1 MVPLTPFA
9 GSLCVLSPF
18 VNDSILGLTKLLT
31 CFITSEQDL
40 SCVQSHFWVTAW
52 NELLTIC
59 NKDVLQVPFVPDKT
73 LIFFENENSKFCSFR
88 YRTTFIFRIKCD
100 TCLIYTTFYN
110 NVYHTV
116 VLKSINIKKECL
128 WIKTLCWSTTTK
140 RYVQRGRSC
149 WKHRATNRQ
158 HIACS
163 MTQSYESSFGCWT
176 MSRNA
181 CISFTLSGKYRNL
194 SAAPGQKELL
204 QKFFIVHSSDLREQP
219 HILWKDHP

>member
-1 MVPLTPFA
+1 M
-9 GSLCVLSPF
+9 
-18 VNDSILGLTKLLT
+18 
-31 CFITSEQDL
+31 
-40 SCVQSHFWVTAW
+40 TAW

-88 YRTTFIFRIKCD
+88 YFTTFIFRIKCD

-116 VLKSINIKKECL
+116 VLKSINIKEECL

-176 MSRNA
+176 MSRETRVYHLHCPA
-181 CISFTLSGKYRNL
+181 STGISLLRQVKRSCCKSSLSFTQ
-194 SAAPGQKELL
+194 AT
-204 QKFFIVHSSDLREQP
+204 
-219 HILWKDHP
+219 

>member
-1 MVPLTPFA
+1 M
-9 GSLCVLSPF
+9 
-18 VNDSILGLTKLLT
+18 
-31 CFITSEQDL
+31 
-40 SCVQSHFWVTAW
+40 TAW

-158 HIACS
+158 HIVCS

-194 SAAPGQKELL
+194 SGAPGQKELL